1 MNTEIDLQKNYE
13 ACAEKMK
20 TGCNILRNRC
30 AFNRHLFS

>member
-1 MNTEIDLQKNYE
+1 MNTEIDLQKIMKLVLK
-13 ACAEKMK
+13 KMK